1 MNSDFLT
8 RWTAIVTNIAVV
20 IGLIFVGL
28 EFRNTTKAVEAER
41 IDSFI
46 GGNAEINSLI
56 VENDDLAELIFKAH
70 TAPGSLTSSEL
81 DRTQSWMLMNYD
93 SFRRQMLANQAGL
106 LSDELYKE
114 QKAGIGFVFSSN
126 VGLELIDLF
135 RASALDN
142 KVWEAISAS
151 AKAARKYCLNPANIC
166 MARYEAIRESG
177 G

>member
-28 EFRNTTKAVEAER
+28 EFRSNTRAIEAER

-46 GGNAEINSLI
+46 EGNAEINSLI
-56 VENDDLAELIFKAH
+56 VESEGLAELVFKAR
-70 TAPGSLTSSEL
+70 TAPDSLTGSEL
-81 DRTQSWMLMNYD
+81 DRSQSWMLMNYD
-93 SFRRQMLANQAGL
+93 SFRRQMLAHQAGL

-114 QKAGIGFVFSSN
+114 QKTGIGFVFSSN

-135 RASALDN
+135 RASTLDSG
-142 KVWEAISAS
+142 VWKAIGES

-166 MARYEAIRESG
+166 MARYEAIRESEG
-177 G
+177 